1 MMPTPGIFKNK
12 FGLLAIIFPVLFLLS
27 CASTPKTTEQIIQ
40 EDYALAGRLYASVQT
55 EYSSGQ
61 FSATINTANELID
74 RHSTFPKLDH
84 VYKIATDAAL
94 ARRDNQLALKYIF
107 DFNSRFQK
115 SEYRDYIVATQAA
128 ILVKIGRDNE
138 AAAIL
143 VELYESASSSTSK
156 QQAVSSL
163 ATIVNVLSADQLG
176 AIREN
181 CGDKGLGPYL
191 GYLEIQSLLDERRPR
206 KAAEVYSTL
215 KKSDP
220 ENEWLAMADKLLS
233 DPAYVYPAESDEPHI
248 TDGIDATRIVVLCPS
263 TGKYT
268 VLGNAFYDGAK
279 LAKQSAED
287 KGWRQYILST
297 HDTGGDPVL
306 AALATRELLT
316 VEKPIAVIGGLL
328 SASTTSIAIVADQYG
343 IPVISP
349 TATNDRINEIGPM
362 VFQPNLTGMF
372 ESRLLARVAID
383 VLLKQKVAVL
393 YPDNPEGLR
402 RYQAFADEVVD
413 LGGEVVA
420 SVSYGANV
428 TDFRDE
434 MDELSEKMPQ
444 VIFVPASVDEMMMI
458 GPQLDFYRT
467 GTLVLGPSEWN
478 SVKLAAAVGNM
489 LERALFPSDTAL
501 YPPEWIT
508 DFEKNWDRGDLPM
521 EATIVARKAY
531 LSTML
536 VMDSLGEG
544 GFSRPSDLAL
554 DLESRLTNRLDQ
566 EMDAQTMESSLRMF
580 LGGEI
585 VNFPIDRYDGA
596 FAVADSLSDSL
607 TVQPDS
613 LETIIIQ

>member
-1 MMPTPGIFKNK
+1 MMPTTGIFKNK
-12 FGLLAIIFPVLFLLS
+12 YGLLALIFPVLFLLS
-27 CASTPKTTEQIIQ
+27 CASTPKTTDQIIK
-40 EDYALAGRLYASVQT
+40 EDYALAGRLHASVQN
-55 EYSSGQ
+55 EYNAGQ
-61 FSATINTANELID
+61 YSATINTANELFD

-84 VYKIATDAAL
+84 VYKIATDAAI
-94 ARRDNQLALKYIF
+94 ARGDNPLALRYISE
-107 DFNSRFQK
+107 FNSRFSK
-115 SEYRDYIVATQAA
+115 SEYRDYLKATQAA
-128 ILVKIGRDNE
+128 VLVKMGKDSQ
-138 AAAIL
+138 AAAVL
-143 VELYESASSSTSK
+143 VELHETASTSK
-156 QQAVSSL
+156 SKQHAVSTL
-163 ATIVNVLSADQLG
+163 ATIVDVLSADQLG
-176 AIREN
+176 SIRKN

-191 GYLEIQSLLDERRPR
+191 GYLEIQSLLEERRPR
-206 KAAEVYSTL
+206 KASEVYSTL
-215 KKSDP
+215 KIADP
-220 ENEWLAMADKLLS
+220 ENEWLAKADKLLS

-248 TDGIDATRIVVLCPS
+248 IDGIDATRIVVLCPS

-279 LAKQSAED
+279 LARQSAEE

-306 AALATRELLT
+306 SALATRELLA
-316 VEKPIAVIGGLL
+316 VEKPIAVVGGLL
-328 SASTTSIAIVADQYG
+328 SASTTSIALIADQHG
-343 IPVISP
+343 VPVISP

-372 ESRLLARVAID
+372 ESRLLARVAVD
-383 VLLKQKVAVL
+383 VLLKNKVAVL

-402 RYQAFADEVVD
+402 RYQAFADEVEN

-434 MDELSEKMPQ
+434 MDELSAQTPQ

-478 SVKLAAAVGNM
+478 STKLASAVGIM

-508 DFEKNWDRGDLPM
+508 YFEQNWDRGDLPM

-536 VMDSLGEG
+536 VLDSLGEG
-544 GFSRPSDLAL
+544 GFSQSCDLAL
-554 DLESRLTNRLDQ
+554 DLDSKLTNRLNQ
-566 EMDAQTMESSLRMF
+566 EMDAQTMENSLRMF

-585 VNFPIDRYDGA
+585 VNFPIDRYEGA
-596 FAVADSLSDSL
+596 FAAADSLTDSL
-607 TVQPDS
+607 VVHPDS
-613 LETIIIQ
+613 LETIIVQ

>member
-1 MMPTPGIFKNK
+1 MMPTHGILKNK
-12 FGLLAIIFPVLFLLS
+12 YGLLALIFPVLFLLS
-27 CASTPKTTEQIIQ
+27 CASTPKTTDQIIK
-40 EDYALAGRLYASVQT
+40 EDYALASRLYTSVQN
-55 EYSSGQ
+55 EFSAGQ
-61 FSATINTANELID
+61 YSATINTANELFD

-94 ARRDNQLALKYIF
+94 ARNDNQLALKYIF
-107 DFNSRFQK
+107 EFNSRFQK
-115 SEYRDYIVATQAA
+115 SKYRDYLKATQAS
-128 ILVKIGRDNE
+128 ILMEMGRDNE
-138 AAAIL
+138 AAAVL
-143 VELYESASSSTSK
+143 VELYDTASTSKSK
-156 QQAVSSL
+156 QQAVSTL
-163 ATIVNVLSADQLG
+163 ATIVDVLSADQLG
-176 AIREN
+176 AIRKN

-191 GYLEIQSLLDERRPR
+191 GYLEIQSLLNERKPR

-215 KKSDP
+215 IVSDP
-220 ENEWLAMADKLLS
+220 ENEWLAKADKLLS

-248 TDGIDATRIVVLCPS
+248 IDGIDATRVVVLCPS

-279 LAKQSAED
+279 LAKQNAED
-287 KGWRQYILST
+287 NGWRQYILSI

-306 AALATRELLT
+306 AALAARELLT

-328 SASTTSIAIVADQYG
+328 SASTTSIALVADQYG
-343 IPVISP
+343 VPVISP
-349 TATNDRINEIGPM
+349 TATNDRISEIGPM

-372 ESRLLARVAID
+372 ESRLLARVAVD
-383 VLLKQKVAVL
+383 VLLKTKVAVL

-402 RYQAFADEVVD
+402 RYQAFADEVVN
-413 LGGEVVA
+413 LGGDVVA

-434 MDELSEKMPQ
+434 MDELSAKTPQ

-478 SVKLAAAVGNM
+478 SNKLASAVGNM

-501 YPPEWIT
+501 YPPEWIAY
-508 DFEKNWDRGDLPM
+508 FEQSWDRSDLPM

-536 VMDSLGEG
+536 VLDSLGEG
-544 GFSRPSDLAL
+544 GFSRPEDLAVDL
-554 DLESRLTNRLDQ
+554 DNKLTNRLDQ
-566 EMDAQTMESSLRMF
+566 EMDTHTMESSLRMF

-585 VNFPIDRYDGA
+585 VKFPIDRYDGA

-607 TVQPDS
+607 VVQPDS